1 MSRILKAYE
10 TRFHQLLKRAGA
22 RRLHAGVDWL
32 VGKARRLSAERE
44 LSLADA
50 LSRVFDEVVARPE
63 FQNPKRPQKRTPAD
77 LVFFCDAG
85 LGGLARWLRA
95 AGYRTFW
102 EAGIDDELLL
112 QKARRHQAAIV
123 TTDSMLMERRVL
135 RDRIIPALWLPPTLS
150 ISEQLEKVFRE
161 FDLSAGTPRCMSCGG
176 DLMRASKETLRD
188 RIPPRTY
195 RWLDEY
201 FVCRCC
207 DKLFWHGTHWQRIR
221 SRLKELETGL
231 CDQAPQSR
239 EKTVSKS

>member
-1 MSRILKAYE
+1 VSRSRILKAYE
-10 TRFHQLLKRAGA
+10 TRFHQLLKRVGT
-22 RRLHAGVDWL
+22 RRLQAGVDWL
-32 VGKARRLSAERE
+32 VGKARRLSTERE

-50 LSRVFDEVVARPE
+50 LSCVFDELVGKPK
-63 FQNPKRPQKRTPAD
+63 FQSPKRPQKRTPAD

-102 EAGIDDELLL
+102 EAGIDDEVLLK
-112 QKARRHQAAIV
+112 KARERQAAIV

-150 ISEQLEKVFRE
+150 ISEQLEKVFCE
-161 FDLSAGTPRCMSCGG
+161 FDLSVGSPRCMSCGG
-176 DLMRASKETLRD
+176 DLMAASKESLQD

-201 FVCRCC
+201 FVCSCC
-207 DKLFWHGTHWQRIR
+207 RKLFWHGTHWQRIR
-221 SRLKELETGL
+221 SRLKELGSGP
-231 CDQAPQSR
+231 CDEHPENTEVSQS
-239 EKTVSKS
+239 